1 MGSSRSKLVY
11 SFYPKTHNVQGK
23 HVENSKIKHVE
34 GKHVDSRY
42 VDAKHVELLNGEMC
56 KQVQI
61 IIFEYVTY
69 INRNIINNI
78 TNVQI
83 PKYLVKG
90 NVSID
95 LSDYV
100 QDVAINKQLDSKSTI
115 VPLSTITADDAA
127 ITLSGIP
134 VFTGS
139 DPIPLFSNQ
148 SNSNQSILS
157 SMLSKNIKIYAG
169 WKVQSYTYNNSV
181 NTDTTYIPAGVFYS
195 DSWEESDIDSVRIQ
209 SYDIVRYLQ
218 TLPVPDYVANYK
230 TVYDIISM
238 LLDRAGFTDYD
249 IDSLYSIT
257 NDKSAPMDMAY
268 YYANSQ
274 DKTVAA
280 ALSEIFL
287 AYQIGAYIDEYGV
300 MKFLSLANIIKAGMG
315 SENIQL
321 TDSVIYDN
329 GYNVSNIGKIGKI
342 SLRYQEP
349 KVKQSLALQNAT
361 DPTQRNSPSFIYT
374 TSNDQVWISNNLDS
388 VGFNYL
394 ANEEMSETANKFK
407 YNVNDLLDQFH
418 TFNLNNIGY
427 AAIEDEIVS
436 FEYKEYN
443 ISTPTTIPVSVSVKN
458 DIELSSE
465 IDKFVKSNV
474 TPELN
479 ITDGSSNTHPTNVTI
494 SPSGYIT
501 NVKRGLFGTA
511 PQSHHRISSLTNK
524 GLLEATATGSTV
536 TLGSSNTAI
545 TSWNP
550 YINAGTS
557 DNKSISVIGC
567 SVPAGKKIMV
577 YPSENDLGYSTY
589 STKFNITYSNLF
601 AGGIFFNWNGST
613 SLNNTF
619 FVEMIKHHSG
629 DKTSTFY
636 DLQTGSQ
643 TTTTIPLYQYLIVVY
658 KIVNGSSEVIA
669 WSDATSVASAIL
681 SNFPKVVV
689 KEPTSNTDLK
699 YANAVDDAFHLKV
712 VHYNSVSGDGEKS
725 GKLIDVFLNNCKVT
739 GWMIPDT
746 DTPTAFSNLWK
757 PTEINTVNSI
767 RQLPLLDSNTQQYS
781 GKFGAYVSTTGVQIP
796 TISWDS
802 NANTSIS
809 THIVYNG
816 GNSISTTEVAGSIR
830 EIYATE
836 IPLKDRSTNYWH
848 QSQEFLNGMVQ
859 GQKIF
864 NIHKSYI
871 MQTTPSI
878 MGINVYDVQ
887 YQSPAATNVDILPI
901 QYYYKYYP
909 TGSAVD
915 NKYVNELT
923 VDEYSLSYSVP
934 LNTGFRSKFAIAN
947 NSPFMVW
954 IHKTPDQLNTS
965 STQLVLWTHEIVAQ
979 SDSKIIEKVLNSS
992 NISQVAQL
1000 DTQWIQSASAAEK
1013 LVSTIAQSIDG
1024 FSQDTSIRIFGN
1036 PLIQLGDII
1045 MVTYKLKGIN
1055 QKLFVVQSV
1064 KHSFNNGLETDLVLN
1079 AVGAGIQ
1086 Y

>member
-1 MGSSRSKLVY
+1 MQL
-11 SFYPKTHNVQGK
+11 
-23 HVENSKIKHVE
+23 I
-34 GKHVDSRY
+34 
-42 VDAKHVELLNGEMC
+42 ELSPRLE
-56 KQVQI
+56 
-61 IIFEYVTY
+61 
-69 INRNIINNI
+69 
-78 TNVQI
+78 
-83 PKYLVKG
+83 
-90 NVSID
+90 ID

-545 TSWNP
+545 ASWNP

-802 NANTSIS
+802 NANTSIN